1 MKKNNAEQ
9 FWLRYKSLAEKD
21 LPITVKTGIH
31 LSTLS
36 TWRRKNIFPRADD
49 ALKIA
54 DALDTTVDYLVSG
67 KKTAVG
73 VCSRCHNSYRD
84 RNRKTF

>member
-54 DALDTTVDYLVSG
+54 DALGTTVEYLVAG
-67 KKTAVG
+67 RNADVG
-73 VCSRCHNSYRD
+73 GCSKCRD
-84 RNRKTF
+84 